1 LSQVCERF
9 EVKCPEPR
17 TTMRL
22 LDKLVGKFLEDDIV
36 NPTFIC
42 DHPEIM
48 SPLAK
53 SYVFFLFLFF
63 LSDSFL
69 LTFDFNLHVH
79 SHRSAPGLTERF
91 ELFVLTKEI
100 CNAYTELNSPMV
112 QRERFTSQAKDKA
125 AGDDEAQM
133 MDEDFVRALEYGL
146 PPTGGWGMGID
157 RMTMFLTGSTNI
169 KVCHISCLFLSLW

>member
-1 LSQVCERF
+1 MYAYIFLSLTAMVKEITGSYKIAYPANGPDQPPVIIDFTPPFKRVSMIKGIEDAAGIKIPTDLNSEGISISFVTSPVSFSDDFSLFALLSETRVFLSQVCERF

-53 SYVFFLFLFF
+53 SYVLRYYSGPLGAILIFDLFLF
-63 LSDSFL
+63 SFFAVTARRL
-69 LTFDFNLHVH
+69 V
-79 SHRSAPGLTERF
+79 
-91 ELFVLTKEI
+91 
-100 CNAYTELNSPMV
+100 
-112 QRERFTSQAKDKA
+112 
-125 AGDDEAQM
+125 
-133 MDEDFVRALEYGL
+133 
-146 PPTGGWGMGID
+146 
-157 RMTMFLTGSTNI
+157 
-169 KVCHISCLFLSLW
+169 

>member
-1 LSQVCERF
+1 MSQVCERF

-53 SYVFFLFLFF
+53 SYVICCVFFICCLNPFF
-63 LSDSFL
+63 SFS
-69 LTFDFNLHVH
+69 F
-79 SHRSAPGLTERF
+79 
-91 ELFVLTKEI
+91 
-100 CNAYTELNSPMV
+100 
-112 QRERFTSQAKDKA
+112 
-125 AGDDEAQM
+125 
-133 MDEDFVRALEYGL
+133 
-146 PPTGGWGMGID
+146 
-157 RMTMFLTGSTNI
+157 
-169 KVCHISCLFLSLW
+169 